1 MNINVVTE
9 CMALSLAGK
18 ITFGDVVA
26 KLGAAGVE
34 RYIVDLVG
42 FHKLSY
48 GVSGNYHMAS
58 LPLNGIA
65 KVAKHFNGSEV
76 KNAILDIQQGRI
88 DYQTFLRRI
97 MMAGC
102 SHYEVFITSNKAIYF
117 GCDGSHHIEFFPK
130 HKE

>member
-9 CMALSLAGK
+9 CTALSLAGK
-18 ITFGDVVA
+18 ITFGEVVE
-26 KLGAAGVE
+26 KLATAGVE

-42 FHKLSY
+42 FHKFTY
-48 GVSGNYHMAS
+48 GVSGNHLIDKFS
-58 LPLNGIA
+58 FNGGGR
-65 KVAKHFNGSEV
+65 VAKHFNGAEV

-102 SHYEVFITSNKAIYF
+102 SHYEVFIAGKKAIYF
-117 GCDGSHHIEFFPK
+117 GCDGSHHIENFPK